1 MKLNIIKIIFL
12 FFSVFITAQNK
23 NAFSHENEKVTKIIT
38 KFINKNEIPGLSL
51 SISYK
56 KELIFSEGFGF
67 SDLILKKEVNPSKT
81 KFRIASISK
90 TLTAVSLA
98 KLQEEGK
105 VNFKE
110 SVYKYLDSLPKTNYD
125 ITIEDLLSHKAGL
138 VRDYGGSILCE
149 KNDFHKNDYYSSFNN
164 ERFISVPNVT
174 FSYSNYGYK
183 LLGILIEKLTDKS
196 IQEVKKDLIINKIGL
211 ANTTHETSD
220 YDENT
225 TKFYY
230 KKDKEFLE
238 VPCLDCTFNYGPG
251 CYLSTSEDLV
261 KLGNAYMYKN
271 ILLKPESFSNLI
283 KSRNQAK
290 DYGLGFITKRD
301 YYKNYFFGHNGGYP
315 GAISYLR
322 VYPNN
327 ELVISILINYR
338 NEQIQSDLELILNEI
353 AFIYIEKLN

>member
-1 MKLNIIKIIFL
+1 LKVYKFIFL
-12 FFSVFITAQNK
+12 FLFCSNLFAQEK
-23 NAFSHENEKVTKIIT
+23 NLFLKENDKVIRLMT
-38 KFINKNEIPGLSL
+38 KFLQKNEIPGLSL

-56 KELIFSEGFGF
+56 KEIIFSKGFGF
-67 SDLILKKEVNPSKT
+67 SDLKLRKEVNPSKT

-105 VNFKE
+105 ISFKE

-149 KNDFHKNDYYSSFNN
+149 KNDFYKNSFYSSYNN
-164 ERFISVPNVT
+164 DRFITAPQIG

-183 LLGILIEKLTDKS
+183 LLGILIEKISGKT
-196 IQEVKKDLIINKIGL
+196 IQNVKNDLIINKIGL
-211 ANTTHETSD
+211 SNTTHETSN

-251 CYLSTSEDLV
+251 CGVCTVGTTYIVACQVSAD
-261 KLGNAYMYKN
+261 
-271 ILLKPESFSNLI
+271 
-283 KSRNQAK
+283 
-290 DYGLGFITKRD
+290 
-301 YYKNYFFGHNGGYP
+301 GGTW
-315 GAISYLR
+315 
-322 VYPNN
+322 
-327 ELVISILINYR
+327 
-338 NEQIQSDLELILNEI
+338 I
-353 AFIYIEKLN
+353 ASS

>member
-1 MKLNIIKIIFL
+1 MKVYKFIFL
-12 FFSVFITAQNK
+12 FLFCSNLFAQEK
-23 NAFSHENEKVTKIIT
+23 NLFLKENDKVIRLMT
-38 KFINKNEIPGLSL
+38 KFLQKNEIPGLSL

-56 KELIFSEGFGF
+56 KEIIFSKGFGF
-67 SDLILKKEVNPSKT
+67 SDLKLRKEVNPSKT

-105 VNFKE
+105 ISFKE

-164 ERFISVPNVT
+164 ERFISVPNVS

>member
-1 MKLNIIKIIFL
+1 MKVYKFIFL
-12 FFSVFITAQNK
+12 FLFCSNLFAQEK
-23 NAFSHENEKVTKIIT
+23 NLFLKENDKVIRLMT
-38 KFINKNEIPGLSL
+38 KFLQKNEIPGLSL

-56 KELIFSEGFGF
+56 KEIIFSKGFGF
-67 SDLILKKEVNPSKT
+67 SDLKLRKEVNPSKT

-105 VNFKE
+105 ISFKE

-149 KNDFHKNDYYSSFNN
+149 KNDFYKNSFYSSYNN
-164 ERFISVPNVT
+164 DRFITAPQIG

-183 LLGILIEKLTDKS
+183 LLGILIEKISGKT
-196 IQEVKKDLIINKIGL
+196 IQNVKNDLIINKIGL
-211 ANTTHETSD
+211 SNTTHETSN
-220 YDENT
+220 YEENT

-338 NEQIQSDLELILNEI
+338 NEQIQSDLESILNEI
-353 AFIYIEKLN
+353 AFIYIEILN

>member
-1 MKLNIIKIIFL
+1 MKVYKFIFL
-12 FFSVFITAQNK
+12 FLFCSNLFAQEK
-23 NAFSHENEKVTKIIT
+23 NLFLKENDKVIRLMT
-38 KFINKNEIPGLSL
+38 KFLQKNEIPGLSL

-56 KELIFSEGFGF
+56 KEIIFSKGFGF
-67 SDLILKKEVNPSKT
+67 SDLKLRKEVNPSKT

-105 VNFKE
+105 ISFKE

-149 KNDFHKNDYYSSFNN
+149 KNDFYKNSFYSSYNN
-164 ERFISVPNVT
+164 DRFITAPQIG

-183 LLGILIEKLTDKS
+183 LLGILIEKISGKT
-196 IQEVKKDLIINKIGL
+196 IQNVKNDLIINKIGL
-211 ANTTHETSD
+211 SNTTHETSN